1 MCIRDRSDYVKKTF
15 KEKASDED
23 ILSYFK
29 TWLSMFAKHP
39 VVYFEATLNNTYN
52 YYYFNDPTNFMLEYQ
67 NYTKYDM
74 NRSLNIDENT
84 VFCDGFKKSILRW
97 TDIVKDMPILN
108 LLNRCG
114 IYTWIIIIVTALL
127 WRKKERCV

>member
-1 MCIRDRSDYVKKTF
+1 
-15 KEKASDED
+15 
-23 ILSYFK
+23 
-29 TWLSMFAKHP
+29 
-39 VVYFEATLNNTYN
+39 
-52 YYYFNDPTNFMLEYQ
+52 MLEYQ

-127 WRKKERCV
+127 WRKKEYKKILVSAPLYLSILVCIASPVNGLQRYAWVIMLGSLLYMALLLSPEAEEADND